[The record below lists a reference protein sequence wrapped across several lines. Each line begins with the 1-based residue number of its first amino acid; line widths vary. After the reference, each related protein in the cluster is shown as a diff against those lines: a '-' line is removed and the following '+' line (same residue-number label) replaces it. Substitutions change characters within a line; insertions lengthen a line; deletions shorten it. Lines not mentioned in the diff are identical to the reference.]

1 MADINVKQLSKAIKI
16 DLDNLLAQMKSAG
29 LSHQSETDI
38 VSTEDKKVLLKF
50 IKDSKKD
57 SKKTISLSTS
67 SQKIAKPNLSVTR
80 INSPDNEKKSNVKQD
95 FAGSID
101 FDEAERKRL
110 NAQNESAEEEKKKAE
125 AKTKVVRKTKQESQ
139 KKIPQ
144 NPKKDKKTFK
154 DSSKEDQREQEG
166 EKFLAKNLENVQKF
180 EKPQEFIQREVR
192 IPETIV
198 VSDLAKELSIKSSDL
213 IKSLMNSGVM
223 VTLNQAIDQETAILV
238 VEELGHIGIPQ
249 EIESEEE
256 KILEHIVYEGDEELR
271 NPVVSV
277 LGHVDH
283 GKTSILDFIRKSSV
297 ADQEEGGITQGIG
310 AYQVDHNNQT
320 ITFIDTPG
328 HAAFSEMRARGANST
343 DIVVLVVA
351 ADDGIK
357 PQTVEAI
364 KHAKAAKVPIIV
376 AINKCDLPEKNISKI
391 KNEMMQYELIAEDL
405 SGDTLFVEV
414 SAIKKINLDKLKE
427 NILLQS
433 EILDLKASYSD
444 KARGVVIESK
454 IDKGKGPVSTILISN
469 GKLKR
474 GDYFICG
481 DTWGKIR
488 AMINYEGKMVNEAFP
503 SMPIEILG
511 MNSSAYAG
519 AEFMVT
525 KDENEAKELTEF
537 RKNNNNQ
544 NKVLA
549 KDKTT
554 LFEEV
559 KDKDELNIIIKSD
572 VQGSSEALKM
582 AINKI
587 EHKEVE
593 AKIILSDIGMIN
605 ETDVSLAKASNAILI
620 GFNVKPNR
628 EAKKLA
634 EEQKIDIKY
643 FNIIYE
649 AIDHVEKSLSGL
661 LEPDIKETILG
672 SAEIQKVFKVSTAG
686 KIAGS
691 KVISGEIKSKSKAR
705 IIRDGVV
712 VYSGEILTIFR
723 EKNQVKE
730 VGSGLECGISI
741 KDFIDFKEKDVIE
754 SYLSEEVQRSI

>member
-1 MADINVKQLSKAIKI
+1 LRTNNVMEKDNKKKTLTISSDLKKKI
-16 DLDNLLAQMKSAG
+16 DTTSISTDGKKSFSVKKKEPFRANK
-29 LSHQSETDI
+29 STNKTSQNYNPIKSTDP
-38 VSTEDKKVLLKF
+38 KKKNFTRKFVEQQATKAF
-50 IKDSKKD
+50 IKKDDKPTGKSKLKLKGPID
-57 SKKTISLSTS
+57 KRDFKLTVSRALNVEEIEIKQRSL
-67 SQKIAKPNLSVTR
+67 ASVKR
-80 INSPDNEKKSNVKQD
+80 ARLKEKKSNPD
-95 FAGSID
+95 G
-101 FDEAERKRL
+101 ERKEFKKVLRDVKVPEQITIQEL
-110 NAQNESAEEEKKKAE
+110 SNRMAEKSNDVIKFLFNMKVVATINHVIDKDTAEYIVKEFGHTAVIEDKPNLEISKKEEK
-125 AKTKVVRKTKQESQ
+125 
-139 KKIPQ
+139 
-144 NPKKDKKTFK
+144 F
-154 DSSKEDQREQEG
+154 EG
-166 EKFLAKNLENVQKF
+166 
-180 EKPQEFIQREVR
+180 
-192 IPETIV
+192 
-198 VSDLAKELSIKSSDL
+198 
-213 IKSLMNSGVM
+213 
-223 VTLNQAIDQETAILV
+223 V
-238 VEELGHIGIPQ
+238 VESRP
-249 EIESEEE
+249 
-256 KILEHIVYEGDEELR
+256 
-271 NPVVSV
+271 PVVTIM
-277 LGHVDH
+277 GHVDH
-283 GKTSILDFIRKSSV
+283 GKTSLLDALRDSNVVSG
-297 ADQEEGGITQGIG
+297 ENGGITQHIG
-310 AYQVDHNNQT
+310 AYQVKTGDNKL

-328 HAAFSEMRARGANST
+328 HAAFTEMRARGSKIT
-343 DIVVLVVA
+343 DIVILVVA
-351 ADDGIK
+351 EDDGIK

-364 KHAKAAKVPIIV
+364 KHAKAASVPIIV

-414 SAIKKINLDKLKE
+414 SALKKLNLDKLKE
-427 NILLQS
+427 SILLQS
-433 EILDLKASYSD
+433 EILDLKASFSD
-444 KARGVVIESK
+444 KAKGVVIESK

-488 AMINYEGKMVNEAFP
+488 AMINYEGKMINEAFP
-503 SMPIEILG
+503 SSPVEILG

-525 KDENEAKELTEF
+525 KDEDEAKKLSEF
-537 RKNNNNQ
+537 KQNNTAQ
-544 NKVLA
+544 KKVLT
-549 KDKTT
+549 KDKTA
-554 LFEEV
+554 LFDNV
-559 KDKDELNIIIKSD
+559 KNKNELNIIIKSD

-582 AINKI
+582 SINKI
-587 EHKEVE
+587 EHQEVE

-634 EEQKIDIKY
+634 EEQKVEIKY

-649 AIDHVEKSLSGL
+649 ALDHVEKALSGL
-661 LEPDIKETILG
+661 LEPDIKETVLG
-672 SAEIQKVFKVSTAG
+672 SAEIQKVFKVSDAG

-730 VGSGLECGISI
+730 VGTGLECGISI

-754 SYLSEEVQRSI
+754 SYLAEEIQRSI

>member
-1 MADINVKQLSKAIKI
+1 MDKDKKKTLTISSDLKKKI
-16 DLDNLLAQMKSAG
+16 DTTSIATSGKKSFFV
-29 LSHQSETDI
+29 E
-38 VSTEDKKVLLKF
+38 KKKPFKPNKSFNKPSPGPNTNVDVKKKNFARKF
-50 IKDSKKD
+50 IEQQATKDFIKKD
-57 SKKTISLSTS
+57 NKPAGKSKLKLKGPVDKRDFKLTVSRALNVEEIEIKQRSL
-67 SQKIAKPNLSVTR
+67 ASVKR
-80 INSPDNEKKSNVKQD
+80 ARLKEKKKPD
-95 FAGSID
+95 G
-101 FDEAERKRL
+101 
-110 NAQNESAEEEKKKAE
+110 EEKKEFKKVIREVKIPEQITIQELSNRMAE
-125 AKTKVVRKTKQESQ
+125 KSSDIIKFLFNMKVVAT
-139 KKIPQ
+139 I
-144 NPKKDKKTFK
+144 NHNIDKDTAEYIVKEFGHKPILEEK
-154 DSSKEDQREQEG
+154 PSIEKNKSK
-166 EKFLAKNLENVQKF
+166 QKF
-180 EKPQEFIQREVR
+180 EGDVR
-192 IPETIV
+192 NRP
-198 VSDLAKELSIKSSDL
+198 
-213 IKSLMNSGVM
+213 
-223 VTLNQAIDQETAILV
+223 
-238 VEELGHIGIPQ
+238 
-249 EIESEEE
+249 
-256 KILEHIVYEGDEELR
+256 
-271 NPVVSV
+271 PVVTIM
-277 LGHVDH
+277 GHVDH
-283 GKTSILDFIRKSSV
+283 GKTSLLDSLRDSNVVSV
-297 ADQEEGGITQGIG
+297 EHGGITQHIG
-310 AYQVDHNNQT
+310 AYQVKTEDNKL

-328 HAAFSEMRARGANST
+328 HAAFTEMRARGSKIT
-343 DIVVLVVA
+343 DIVILVVA

-414 SAIKKINLDKLKE
+414 SALKKLNLDKLKE
-427 NILLQS
+427 SILLQS
-433 EILDLKASYSD
+433 EILDLKASYND
-444 KARGVVIESK
+444 KAAGVVIESK

-474 GDYFICG
+474 GDFFICG

-488 AMINYEGKMVNEAFP
+488 AMINYEGKMVSEAFP
-503 SMPIEILG
+503 SMPVEILG

-525 KDENEAKELTEF
+525 ETEDEAKKLSEF
-537 RKNNNNQ
+537 RSTSTAQNNN
-544 NKVLA
+544 LA

-554 LFEEV
+554 LFENV
-559 KDKDELNIIIKSD
+559 KEKDELNIIIKSD

-634 EEQKIDIKY
+634 EEQKVTVKF

-661 LEPDIKETILG
+661 LEPDIKETVLG

-691 KVISGEIKSKSKAR
+691 KVLNGEIRSKSKAR

-712 VYSGEILTIFR
+712 VYTGEILSIYR

-730 VGSGLECGISI
+730 VGTGFECGISI

-754 SYLSEEVQRSI
+754 SYLAEEIRRSI

>member
-1 MADINVKQLSKAIKI
+1 MDKDKKKTLTISSDLKKKI
-16 DLDNLLAQMKSAG
+16 DTS
-29 LSHQSETDI
+29 SI
-38 VSTEDKKVLLKF
+38 
-50 IKDSKKD
+50 
-57 SKKTISLSTS
+57 STS
-67 SQKIAKPNLSVTR
+67 G
-80 INSPDNEKKSNVKQD
+80 KKSFSV
-95 FAGSID
+95 
-101 FDEAERKRL
+101 
-110 NAQNESAEEEKKKAE
+110 EKKKPFRSN
-125 AKTKVVRKTKQESQ
+125 KTFNKSSPSLNVNNNLDIKKKNFARKFIEQQATKEFIKKDNKPAGKSKLKLKGPVDKRDFKLTVSRALNVEEIEIKQRSLASVKRARLKEKKKPEGDEKKEFKKVIKEV
-139 KKIPQ
+139 KIP
-144 NPKKDKKTFK
+144 
-154 DSSKEDQREQEG
+154 EQIS
-166 EKFLAKNLENVQKF
+166 
-180 EKPQEFIQREVR
+180 IQ
-192 IPETIV
+192 
-198 VSDLAKELSIKSSDL
+198 ELSNRMAEKSSDIL
-213 IKSLMNSGVM
+213 KFLFNMKVVATINH
-223 VTLNQAIDQETAILV
+223 NIDKDTAEYIV
-238 VEELGHIGIPQ
+238 KEFGHKPIVEEALT
-249 EIESEEE
+249 IEKNKSKENFVGEV
-256 KILEHIVYEGDEELR
+256 KNRPPIVTIM
-271 NPVVSV
+271 
-277 LGHVDH
+277 GHVDH
-283 GKTSILDFIRKSSV
+283 GKTSLLDSLRDTNVVSG
-297 ADQEEGGITQGIG
+297 EHGGITQHIG
-310 AYQVDHNNQT
+310 AYQVNTENNKL

-328 HAAFSEMRARGANST
+328 HAAFTEMRARGSKIT

-414 SAIKKINLDKLKE
+414 SALKKLNLDKLKE
-427 NILLQS
+427 SILLQS
-433 EILDLKASYSD
+433 EILDLKASFTD
-444 KARGVVIESK
+444 KAKGVVIESK

-469 GKLKR
+469 GQLKR

-503 SMPIEILG
+503 SMPVEILG
-511 MNSSAYAG
+511 MNSSVYAG
-519 AEFMVT
+519 AEFLVT
-525 KDENEAKELTEF
+525 KNEEEAKKLSEF
-537 RKNNNNQ
+537 KKNSSIK

-554 LFEEV
+554 LFEEA

-572 VQGSSEALKM
+572 VHGSSEALKM

-587 EHKEVE
+587 DHKEVE

-634 EEQKIDIKY
+634 EEQKLNIKY

-661 LEPDIKETILG
+661 LEPDIKETVLG
-672 SAEIQKVFKVSTAG
+672 SAEIQKIFKVSTAG

-691 KVISGEIKSKSKAR
+691 KVTSGEIKSKSKAR

-712 VYSGEILTIFR
+712 VYNGEILTIFR

-730 VGSGLECGISI
+730 VGTGLECGISI

-754 SYLSEEVQRSI
+754 SYIAEEIKRSI

>member
-1 MADINVKQLSKAIKI
+1 MDKDKKKTLTISSDLKKKI
-16 DLDNLLAQMKSAG
+16 DISSIATSGKKSF
-29 LSHQSETDI
+29 SVE
-38 VSTEDKKVLLKF
+38 KKKSFKPNKSFNKNSPLPNINPDLKKKNFARKF
-50 IKDSKKD
+50 IEQQATKDFIKKD
-57 SKKTISLSTS
+57 NKPGGKSKLKLKGPVDKRDFKLTVSRALNVEEIEIKQRSLASVKRARLKEK
-67 SQKIAKPNLSVTR
+67 QKPGT
-80 INSPDNEKKSNVKQD
+80 
-95 FAGSID
+95 
-101 FDEAERKRL
+101 
-110 NAQNESAEEEKKKAE
+110 EEKKEFK
-125 AKTKVVRKTKQESQ
+125 KVIKEV
-139 KKIPQ
+139 KIPEQ
-144 NPKKDKKTFK
+144 ITIQELSNRMAEKSNDIIKFLFNMNVVATINHNIDKDTAEYIVKEFGHKAILEEKLSATA
-154 DSSKEDQREQEG
+154 SKSREKFEG
-166 EKFLAKNLENVQKF
+166 EVKNR
-180 EKPQEFIQREVR
+180 P
-192 IPETIV
+192 
-198 VSDLAKELSIKSSDL
+198 
-213 IKSLMNSGVM
+213 
-223 VTLNQAIDQETAILV
+223 
-238 VEELGHIGIPQ
+238 
-249 EIESEEE
+249 
-256 KILEHIVYEGDEELR
+256 
-271 NPVVSV
+271 PVVTIM
-277 LGHVDH
+277 GHVDH
-283 GKTSILDFIRKSSV
+283 GKTSLLDSLRDTNVVSG
-297 ADQEEGGITQGIG
+297 EHGGITQHIG
-310 AYQVDHNNQT
+310 AYQVKTDNNKI

-328 HAAFSEMRARGANST
+328 HAAFTEMRARGSKIT

-414 SAIKKINLDKLKE
+414 SALKKLNLNKLKE
-427 NILLQS
+427 SILLQS
-433 EILDLKASYSD
+433 EILDLRASFSE

-454 IDKGKGPVSTILISN
+454 IDKGKGPVSTILINN
-469 GKLKR
+469 GKLKT
-474 GDYFICG
+474 GDHFICG

-488 AMINYEGKMVNEAFP
+488 AMINFEGKMVKEALP
-503 SMPIEILG
+503 SMPVEILG

-519 AEFMVT
+519 AEFTVT
-525 KDENEAKELTEF
+525 KDEDEAKQLVEF
-537 RKNNNNQ
+537 KKNDYAQ
-544 NKVLA
+544 NKTLP

-554 LFEEV
+554 LFEDA

-661 LEPDIKETILG
+661 LQPDVKETVLG
-672 SAEIQKVFKVSTAG
+672 SAEIQKIFKVSTAG

-712 VYSGEILTIFR
+712 VYSGEILSIFR

-730 VGSGLECGISI
+730 VSTGLECGISI
-741 KDFIDFKEKDVIE
+741 KNFIDFKEKDVIE
-754 SYLSEEVQRSI
+754 SYLSEEIQRSI

>member
-1 MADINVKQLSKAIKI
+1 MEKDNKKKTLTISSGLKKKI
-16 DLDNLLAQMKSAG
+16 DTSAINTDGKKSFSVKKKEPFRGNKTANRPNQNLN
-29 LSHQSETDI
+29 QSKNPDF
-38 VSTEDKKVLLKF
+38 KKKNFARKF
-50 IKDSKKD
+50 IEQQATKAFIKKD
-57 SKKTISLSTS
+57 DKPTGKSKLKLKGPVDKRDFKLTVSRALNVEEIEIKQRSL
-67 SQKIAKPNLSVTR
+67 ASVKR
-80 INSPDNEKKSNVKQD
+80 ARLKEKKSNPD
-95 FAGSID
+95 GD
-101 FDEAERKRL
+101 
-110 NAQNESAEEEKKKAE
+110 EKKEFK
-125 AKTKVVRKTKQESQ
+125 KVLRDV
-139 KKIPQ
+139 KIPKQ
-144 NPKKDKKTFK
+144 IT
-154 DSSKEDQREQEG
+154 
-166 EKFLAKNLENVQKF
+166 
-180 EKPQEFIQREVR
+180 IQ
-192 IPETIV
+192 
-198 VSDLAKELSIKSSDL
+198 ELSNRMAEKSSDI
-213 IKSLMNSGVM
+213 IKFLFNMKVIATINH
-223 VTLNQAIDQETAILV
+223 NIDKDTAEYIV
-238 VEELGHIGIPQ
+238 KEFGHTP
-249 EIESEEE
+249 
-256 KILEHIVYEGDEELR
+256 ILEDEPSLEISKVKEKLEGEIKIR
-271 NPVVSV
+271 PPVVTIM
-277 LGHVDH
+277 GHVDH
-283 GKTSILDFIRKSSV
+283 GKTSLLDSLRDSNIVSG
-297 ADQEEGGITQGIG
+297 EHGGITQHIG
-310 AYQVDHNNQT
+310 AYQVKSENNKV

-328 HAAFSEMRARGANST
+328 HAAFTEMRARGSKIT

-376 AINKCDLPEKNISKI
+376 AINKCDLPDKNISKI

-414 SAIKKINLDKLKE
+414 SALKKINLDKLKE

-433 EILDLKASYSD
+433 EILDLKASFSE

-474 GDYFICG
+474 GDHFICG
-481 DTWGKIR
+481 DTWGKVR
-488 AMINYEGKMVNEAFP
+488 AMISYEGKNIDEALP
-503 SMPIEILG
+503 SMPVEILG
-511 MNSSAYAG
+511 MNSSAFAG
-519 AEFMVT
+519 AEFLVT
-525 KDENEAKELTEF
+525 NNEEEAKEMAEYKKDNST
-537 RKNNNNQ
+537 NNQ
-544 NKVLA
+544 VLA

-554 LFEEV
+554 LFDSA

-587 EHKEVE
+587 EHSEVE

-634 EEQKIDIKY
+634 EEQKIEIKY

-649 AIDHVEKSLSGL
+649 ALEHVEKSLSGL
-661 LEPDIKETILG
+661 LEPDVKETVLG
-672 SAEIQKVFKVSTAG
+672 SAEIQKIFKVSNAG

-691 KVISGEIKSKSKAR
+691 KVINGEIKSKSKAR

-712 VYSGEILTIFR
+712 VYSGEIQSIYR

-730 VGSGLECGISI
+730 VGTGLECGISL

-754 SYLSEEVQRSI
+754 SYLAEEIQRSI

>member
-1 MADINVKQLSKAIKI
+1 MEKKNKKKTLTISSNLKKKI
-16 DLDNLLAQMKSAG
+16 DTSSISADGKKSFSVEKKKSLKG
-29 LSHQSETDI
+29 NKNINRSNQSFGKSNNPDTKDI
-38 VSTEDKKVLLKF
+38 KKKNYARRFIEQQATKAF
-50 IKDSKKD
+50 IKKTDKPTGKSKLKLKNPID
-57 SKKTISLSTS
+57 KRDFKLTVSRALNVEEIEIKQRSL
-67 SQKIAKPNLSVTR
+67 ASVKR
-80 INSPDNEKKSNVKQD
+80 ARLKEKKNKP
-95 FAGSID
+95 
-101 FDEAERKRL
+101 E
-110 NAQNESAEEEKKKAE
+110 NEEKKEFK
-125 AKTKVVRKTKQESQ
+125 KVIRDV
-139 KKIPQ
+139 KIP
-144 NPKKDKKTFK
+144 
-154 DSSKEDQREQEG
+154 EQIT
-166 EKFLAKNLENVQKF
+166 
-180 EKPQEFIQREVR
+180 IQ
-192 IPETIV
+192 
-198 VSDLAKELSIKSSDL
+198 ELSNRMAEKSSDI
-213 IKSLMNSGVM
+213 IKFLFNMKVIATINH
-223 VTLNQAIDQETAILV
+223 NIDKDTAEYIV
-238 VEELGHIGIPQ
+238 KEFGHKP
-249 EIESEEE
+249 
-256 KILEHIVYEGDEELR
+256 ILEDQPILETNKVKEKLQGDIQTR
-271 NPVVSV
+271 PPVVTIM
-277 LGHVDH
+277 GHVDH
-283 GKTSILDFIRKSSV
+283 GKTSLLDSLRDTNVVSG
-297 ADQEEGGITQGIG
+297 EHGGITQHIG
-310 AYQVDHNNQT
+310 AYQVIAEDNKV

-328 HAAFSEMRARGANST
+328 HAAFTEMRARGSKIT

-414 SAIKKINLDKLKE
+414 SALKKINLDKLKE
-427 NILLQS
+427 SILLQS
-433 EILDLKASYSD
+433 EILDLKASFSGQA
-444 KARGVVIESK
+444 KGIVIESK
-454 IDKGKGPVSTILISN
+454 IDKGKGPVSTVLISN

-488 AMINYEGKMVNEAFP
+488 AMINYEGKNIDEALP
-503 SMPIEILG
+503 SMPVEILG
-511 MNSSAYAG
+511 MNSSAFAG
-519 AEFMVT
+519 AEFLVT
-525 KDENEAKELTEF
+525 KDEDEAKEMAEYK
-537 RKNNNNQ
+537 KNNFAQ

-549 KDKTT
+549 KDKAT
-554 LFEEV
+554 LFDSV
-559 KDKDELNIIIKSD
+559 KEKDELNIIIKSD

-587 EHKEVE
+587 KHEEVE

-649 AIDHVEKSLSGL
+649 ALEHVEKSLSGL
-661 LEPDIKETILG
+661 LEPDVKETVLG
-672 SAEIQKVFKVSTAG
+672 SAEIQKIFKVSNAG

-691 KVISGEIKSKSKAR
+691 KVINGEIKSKSKAR

-712 VYSGEILTIFR
+712 VYSGEIKSIYR

-730 VGSGLECGISI
+730 VATGLECGISI

-754 SYLSEEVQRSI
+754 SYHAEEIQRSI

>member
-1 MADINVKQLSKAIKI
+1 MDKNKKRTLTISSNLKKKI
-16 DLDNLLAQMKSAG
+16 DTSSISTSGKKSF
-29 LSHQSETDI
+29 S
-38 VSTEDKKVLLKF
+38 VDKKKF
-50 IKDSKKD
+50 FRSGKSMNK
-57 SKKTISLSTS
+57 
-67 SQKIAKPNLSVTR
+67 QGFNAGANYQQ
-80 INSPDNEKKSNVKQD
+80 NEKKKNFARKFIEQQATKDFIKKDGEKPTGKSKLKLKSPVDKRDFKLTVSRALNVEEIEIKQRSL
-95 FAGSID
+95 ASV
-101 FDEAERKRL
+101 KRARL
-110 NAQNESAEEEKKKAE
+110 
-125 AKTKVVRKTKQESQ
+125 
-139 KKIPQ
+139 
-144 NPKKDKKTFK
+144 KDKKNKPETDEKKEFK
-154 DSSKEDQREQEG
+154 KVIKEVKIPEQITIQELSNRMA
-166 EKFLAKNLENVQKF
+166 EKSNEIIKFLLNMKVIATINHTIDKDTAEYIVKEF
-180 EKPQEFIQREVR
+180 GHKPILDDTPSLQTSKVKDRLGGDV
-192 IPETIV
+192 
-198 VSDLAKELSIKSSDL
+198 KSR
-213 IKSLMNSGVM
+213 
-223 VTLNQAIDQETAILV
+223 
-238 VEELGHIGIPQ
+238 P
-249 EIESEEE
+249 
-256 KILEHIVYEGDEELR
+256 
-271 NPVVSV
+271 PVVTIM
-277 LGHVDH
+277 GHVDH
-283 GKTSILDFIRKSSV
+283 GKTSLLDALRDTNVVSG
-297 ADQEEGGITQGIG
+297 EYGGITQHIG
-310 AYQVDHNNQT
+310 AYQVSANKNQL

-328 HAAFSEMRARGANST
+328 HEAFTEMRARGSKIT

-414 SAIKKINLDKLKE
+414 SALKKINLDKLKE

-433 EILDLKASYSD
+433 EILDLKASYTDS
-444 KARGVVIESK
+444 ARGVVIESK

-488 AMINYEGKMVNEAFP
+488 AMINHEGKIINEALP
-503 SMPIEILG
+503 SMPVEILG
-511 MNSSAYAG
+511 MNNSAYAG
-519 AEFMVT
+519 AELVVT
-525 KDENEAKELTEF
+525 ENEEDAKNMAELKKINTN
-537 RKNNNNQ
+537 KNK
-544 NKVLA
+544 KVYS
-549 KDKTT
+549 KDQTK
-554 LFEEV
+554 LFENT

-587 EHKEVE
+587 KHNEVE
-593 AKIILSDIGMIN
+593 ANIILSDIGMIN
-605 ETDVSLAKASNAILI
+605 ETDVSLAKASNAVLI

-634 EEQKIDIKY
+634 DEQKIEIKF

-649 AIDHVEKSLSGL
+649 ALEYIEKSLSGL
-661 LEPDIKETILG
+661 LEPDIKETVLG
-672 SAEIQKVFKVSTAG
+672 SAEIQKIFKVSSAG

-712 VYSGEILTIFR
+712 VYSGEILSIFR

-730 VGSGLECGISI
+730 VGTGLECGISI

-754 SYLSEEVQRSI
+754 SYSSEEIRRTL

>member
-1 MADINVKQLSKAIKI
+1 MDKDKKKTLTISSDLKKKI
-16 DLDNLLAQMKSAG
+16 DTTSISNVGKKSYSVEKKKPFRSNKSFNKSSPAPNAG
-29 LSHQSETDI
+29 LNPDVKKKNFARKFIEQQATKDFIKKDNKPAGKSKLKLKGPVDKRDFKLT
-38 VSTEDKKVLLKF
+38 VSRALNVEEIEIKQRSLASVKRARLKEKKKPDGEDKKEF
-50 IKDSKKD
+50 KKVIREV
-57 SKKTISLSTS
+57 KIPEQITIQELSNRM
-67 SQKIAKPNLSVTR
+67 A
-80 INSPDNEKKSNVKQD
+80 EKSNDIIK
-95 FAGSID
+95 FL
-101 FDEAERKRL
+101 F
-110 NAQNESAEEEKKKAE
+110 NM
-125 AKTKVVRKTKQESQ
+125 KVVAT
-139 KKIPQ
+139 I
-144 NPKKDKKTFK
+144 NHNIDKDTAEYIVKEFGHKPIVEDAPSIQTSK
-154 DSSKEDQREQEG
+154 SKENFIG
-166 EKFLAKNLENVQKF
+166 EVKDR
-180 EKPQEFIQREVR
+180 P
-192 IPETIV
+192 
-198 VSDLAKELSIKSSDL
+198 
-213 IKSLMNSGVM
+213 
-223 VTLNQAIDQETAILV
+223 
-238 VEELGHIGIPQ
+238 
-249 EIESEEE
+249 
-256 KILEHIVYEGDEELR
+256 
-271 NPVVSV
+271 PVVTIM
-277 LGHVDH
+277 GHVDH
-283 GKTSILDFIRKSSV
+283 GKTSLLDSLRDTDVVSG
-297 ADQEEGGITQGIG
+297 EHGGITQHIG
-310 AYQVDHNNQT
+310 AYQVKTEQNKL

-328 HAAFSEMRARGANST
+328 HAAFTEMRARGSKIT

-391 KNEMMQYELIAEDL
+391 KNEMMQYELVAEDL

-414 SAIKKINLDKLKE
+414 SALKKMNLDKLKE
-427 NILLQS
+427 SILLQS

-454 IDKGKGPVSTILISN
+454 IDKGKGAVSTVLISN
-469 GKLKR
+469 GKLNR

-488 AMINYEGKMVNEAFP
+488 AMINYEGKLVNEALP
-503 SMPIEILG
+503 SMPVEILG

-519 AEFMVT
+519 ADFMVT
-525 KDENEAKELTEF
+525 ENEDEAKNLSEF
-537 RKNNNNQ
+537 KKNNNAQ
-544 NKVLA
+544 NKALA

-554 LFEEV
+554 LFDNV
-559 KDKDELNIIIKSD
+559 KNKDELNIIIKSD

-587 EHKEVE
+587 KHKEVE

-634 EEQKIDIKY
+634 EEQKVDIKY

-649 AIDHVEKSLSGL
+649 AIDYVEKSLSGL

-672 SAEIQKVFKVSTAG
+672 TAEIQKIFKVSTAG

-691 KVISGEIKSKSKAR
+691 KVLSGEIKSKSKAR

-712 VYSGEILTIFR
+712 VYSGEILSIFR

-730 VGSGLECGISI
+730 VGTGLECGISI
-741 KDFIDFKEKDVIE
+741 KDFIDFKERDVIE
-754 SYLSEEVQRSI
+754 SYLAEEIQRSI

>member
-1 MADINVKQLSKAIKI
+1 MDKDKKKTLTISSNLKKKI
-16 DLDNLLAQMKSAG
+16 DTSSISTSGKKSFSVEKKKPFRPNKSFNKTPVSPNINLNPDTKKKKFARKFIEQQATKDFIKKDNKPAGKSKLKLKGPVDKRDFKLTVSRALNVEEIEIKQRSLASVKRARLKEKKKPDG
-29 LSHQSETDI
+29 
-38 VSTEDKKVLLKF
+38 EDKKEF
-50 IKDSKKD
+50 KKVIREV
-57 SKKTISLSTS
+57 KIPEQITIQELSNRM
-67 SQKIAKPNLSVTR
+67 A
-80 INSPDNEKKSNVKQD
+80 EKSNDIIK
-95 FAGSID
+95 FL
-101 FDEAERKRL
+101 F
-110 NAQNESAEEEKKKAE
+110 NM
-125 AKTKVVRKTKQESQ
+125 KVVAT
-139 KKIPQ
+139 I
-144 NPKKDKKTFK
+144 NHNIDKDTAEYIV
-154 DSSKEDQREQEG
+154 KEFG
-166 EKFLAKNLENVQKF
+166 H
-180 EKPQEFIQREVR
+180 KP
-192 IPETIV
+192 
-198 VSDLAKELSIKSSDL
+198 
-213 IKSLMNSGVM
+213 
-223 VTLNQAIDQETAILV
+223 
-238 VEELGHIGIPQ
+238 
-249 EIESEEE
+249 
-256 KILEHIVYEGDEELR
+256 ILEEAPNIETNKLQKEFKGDVKNR
-271 NPVVSV
+271 PPVVTIM
-277 LGHVDH
+277 GHVDH
-283 GKTSILDFIRKSSV
+283 GKTSLLDSLRDSNVVSG
-297 ADQEEGGITQGIG
+297 EHGGITQHIG
-310 AYQVDHNNQT
+310 AYQVKTSNNRL

-328 HAAFSEMRARGANST
+328 HAAFTEMRARGSKIT

-364 KHAKAAKVPIIV
+364 KHAKAARVPIIV

-414 SAIKKINLDKLKE
+414 SALKKLNLDKLKE
-427 NILLQS
+427 SILLQS
-433 EILDLKASYSD
+433 EILDLKASFSD

-469 GKLKR
+469 GKLIK

-488 AMINYEGKMVNEAFP
+488 AMINYEGKMVSEALP
-503 SMPIEILG
+503 SMPVEILG

-525 KDENEAKELTEF
+525 DDEDEAKKLAEF
-537 RKNNNNQ
+537 KKNNSAKQ
-544 NKVLA
+544 KVLA

-554 LFEEV
+554 LFEET

-587 EHKEVE
+587 THKEVE

-634 EEQKIDIKY
+634 DEQKVNIKY

-661 LEPDIKETILG
+661 LEPDIKETVLG
-672 SAEIQKVFKVSTAG
+672 SAEIQKIFKVSSAG

-691 KVISGEIKSKSKAR
+691 KVISGEIKAKSKAR

-712 VYSGEILTIFR
+712 VYSGEISSIFR

-730 VGSGLECGISI
+730 VGTGLECGISI
-741 KDFIDFKEKDVIE
+741 KDFMDFKEKDVIE
-754 SYLSEEVQRSI
+754 SYLSEEIQRSI